1 MFIAEINPGGRE
13 TVMDSEIFSF
23 DEIYPLIQG
32 CVVKDTKRG
41 HFGGLEE
48 HIMYFV
54 EAYEPQQGTEPP
66 AGRWIVKYN
75 SEMSYVSPA
84 LYHTLYKFSMNE
96 VLGQTMADGTALT
109 PSTVYDRLGSL
120 SRKRRCSTPITDTQ
134 NSTKK
139 FKTTPSDPLP
149 DLMPPNPV
157 TPAVK
162 TRKPRAPTTDHY
174 GGLDKENR
182 KLIRAL
188 RQPRGGA
195 NTRTTTTTTGQSET
209 SEMSLFS

>member
-1 MFIAEINPGGRE
+1 
-13 TVMDSEIFSF
+13 MDSEVFSF

-32 CVVKDTKRG
+32 CIVKDTKRG
-41 HFGGLEE
+41 YFGGLED

-54 EAYEPQQGTEPP
+54 EAYEPQKGVEPP

-84 LYHTLYKFSMNE
+84 LYNTLYKFAMHE
-96 VLGQTMADGTALT
+96 VLGQTMADGTALN
-109 PSTVYDRLGSL
+109 PFIVYDRLGSL
-120 SRKRRCSTPITDTQ
+120 SKKRRCTTPVTDTQ

-149 DLMPPNPV
+149 DLMPS
-157 TPAVK
+157 TPAPPPPK
-162 TRKPRAPTTDHY
+162 PRKPRNTTDHY

-188 RQPRGGA
+188 RQTKGGGGYNKA
-195 NTRTTTTTTGQSET
+195 KTET
-209 SEMSLFS
+209 SESSVLS